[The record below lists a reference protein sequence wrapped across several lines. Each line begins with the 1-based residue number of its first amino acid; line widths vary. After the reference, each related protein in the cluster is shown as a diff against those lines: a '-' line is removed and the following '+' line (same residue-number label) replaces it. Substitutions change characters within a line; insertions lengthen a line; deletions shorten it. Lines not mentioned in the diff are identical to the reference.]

1 MVPSRLAVLLLHQRT
16 ASLDARE
23 RLTEIAAAAASG
35 RDLVRLLTCHRVE
48 AYAAV
53 DDTAD
58 PRAAVAA
65 RLGGDDDEV
74 LGEAHVL
81 VDGEAAAHLFRVAAG
96 LDSAILGEVQIA
108 GQIRAA
114 YEAARS
120 GGLDPILASLFQ
132 RALHVARTI
141 RATTE
146 LGSVRRSI
154 GSLAVDEA
162 LRHVPDPMR
171 ATALVVG
178 AGEIGKLAARA
189 LASRVGRL
197 IVANRDAARAADLA
211 GPIDADTVALDR
223 IADGLDRADVLIS
236 AADTRGTLLTR
247 DLLAARAARRP
258 LVVVD
263 IAVPRSVLE
272 EARGLPGITY
282 RDVDHVA
289 AAEASSVPPHA
300 VAAAVER
307 CAAETASFT
316 SWLRERESADTIRA
330 LRGRANAIR
339 ARQLERAMRHLGH
352 LSERD
357 REVVASLASG
367 LTHALMHEP
376 TVRMRGRP
384 DAERAARSLFGLDG
398 EDAPGAERP

>member
-1 MVPSRLAVLLLHQRT
+1 MSSRLAVILLHQRT

-23 RLTEIAAAAASG
+23 RLTAVAAAAAPG

-48 AYAAV
+48 IYGVV
-53 DDTAD
+53 DASAD
-58 PRAAVAA
+58 ARSASAA
-65 RLGGDDDEV
+65 RLASHDDV
-74 LGEAHVL
+74 LAEARVL
-81 VDGEAAAHLFRVAAG
+81 VDGEAAAHLFRVAVG
-96 LDSAILGEVQIA
+96 LDSAIVGE
-108 GQIRAA
+108 GQIVGQVRAA
-114 YEAARS
+114 YETARS

-132 RALHVARTI
+132 RALHLARTV

-162 LRHVPDPMR
+162 LRDVPDATA

-178 AGEIGKLAARA
+178 AGEVGKLAARA

-211 GPIDADTVALDR
+211 APIDADVVPLDR
-223 IADGLDRADVLIS
+223 ISEGLERADVVIS

-247 DLLAARAARRP
+247 DVLAARAARRP
-258 LVVVD
+258 LVLVD
-263 IAVPRSVLE
+263 IAVPRSVAE
-272 EARGLPGITY
+272 DTRHLPGMTY
-282 RDVDHVA
+282 RDVDHLA
-289 AAEASSVPPHA
+289 AAEASAVPA
-300 VAAAVER
+300 EAIAAAVER
-307 CAAETASFT
+307 CAAETVSFT

-330 LRGRANAIR
+330 LRERADEIR
-339 ARQLERAMRHLGH
+339 VRQLERAMRHLGH

-367 LTHALMHEP
+367 LTHALLHEP

-384 DAERAARSLFGLDG
+384 DAERAARALFGLESDDG
-398 EDAPGAERP
+398 GGARS